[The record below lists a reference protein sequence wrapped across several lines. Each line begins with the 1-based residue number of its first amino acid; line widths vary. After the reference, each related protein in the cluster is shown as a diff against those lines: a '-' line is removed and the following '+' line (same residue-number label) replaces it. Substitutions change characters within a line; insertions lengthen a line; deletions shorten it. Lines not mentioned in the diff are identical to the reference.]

1 MLYTLA
7 PVWVRIG
14 ENEGKPMT
22 DDKTTLPPQKKRYE
36 WIDNARI
43 VAALLIIY
51 VHIPTSFQNEP
62 LATSTTAVNLIT
74 GSTIFGRVP
83 FFLIL
88 AGYFLGRKIT
98 WHKAIDRAIWLF
110 IPFFL
115 WNLIFWVLYSYETL
129 LSPSWRLIDY
139 VHAIPHILGTS
150 CLFSPR
156 FHILSSPMA
165 WPTIDPTWFLRDIV
179 LLSLLTP
186 ILVRFKGLIMASL
199 LVVASFEDFN
209 LPFQSGVTLAPYT
222 LFYYLLGV
230 CLCNFRIDDAYCIFN
245 KRFTPIFVISLA
257 IITTV
262 CIVLGCN
269 GVKMINATIIGPL
282 FGAMLIAYCGVL
294 VEKHLPKLSKR
305 LAPCGPACFLV
316 FVLHRP
322 LLHALSLCLPGWITG
337 TILIWLLPIPVC
349 AAIIALFLLMKRYA
363 PLLLPYLG
371 HMKVPK
377 KQPVDAPAAK
387 AS

>member
-1 MLYTLA
+1 
-7 PVWVRIG
+7 
-14 ENEGKPMT
+14 MT
-22 DDKTTLPPQKKRYE
+22 EDKASPPTPKKRYE

-51 VHIPTSFQNEP
+51 VHIPSSFQHEAIAN
-62 LATSTTAVNLIT
+62 SITAINIIE

-98 WHKAIDRAIWLF
+98 WHKAIDRAFWLF

-115 WNLIFWVLYSYETL
+115 WNVIFWVMDNYQTL
-129 LSPSWRLIDY
+129 SSPSWHLIDY
-139 VHAIPHILGTS
+139 VHAIPRFLGVN
-150 CLFSPR
+150 CLFSE
-156 FHILSSPMA
+156 HIPLLNNPASG
-165 WPTIDPTWFLRDIV
+165 WPTVDPTWFLRDII

-186 ILVRFKGLIMASL
+186 IFVRFKGLIMAVL
-199 LVVASFEDFN
+199 LVVASFANFN
-209 LPFQSGVTLAPYT
+209 LPLQSWVTLAPYSV
-222 LFYYLLGV
+222 FYYLLGV
-230 CLCNFRIDDAYCIFN
+230 CLCNFKIDDAYYIFN
-245 KRFTPIFVISLA
+245 KRFTPVFVISLA

-269 GVKMINATIIGPL
+269 GVKMYKTTIIGPL
-282 FGAMLIAYCGVL
+282 FGAMLIAYSGVL

-322 LLHALSLCLPGWITG
+322 FLDTLSTILPGWITN
-337 TILIWLLPIPVC
+337 TELIWLLPIPVC
-349 AAIIALFLLMKRYA
+349 AAIIALFLLMKRYT
-363 PLLLPYLG
+363 PCLMPYLG
-371 HMKVPK
+371 HMKMPK
-377 KQPVDAPAAK
+377 KQPIPAPEAK
-387 AS
+387 AP